1 MNCLFLLFS
10 ERAECIPS
18 LCPITPS
25 MDDPGSGT
33 DLCLAAWSCTIST
46 YTGDG
51 WGLYPLSYTQALGV
65 VGLTSNALGTVSLI
79 YEFAVFWQSAR
90 LEFERR
96 TLLFI
101 SPRSSSLVTHIT
113 CDSPDMLTSLPTV
126 ACGRHWK
133 STFNKD
139 HIGAVFGSSTHW
151 GFEPE
156 QLPFNF
162 NVYTE

>member
-1 MNCLFLLFS
+1 MFIFVILTG
-10 ERAECIPS
+10 RADPVQPFWSTSPS
-18 LCPITPS
+18 VG
-25 MDDPGSGT
+25 DPGSGA
-33 DLCLAAWSCTIST
+33 DLCLAAWGCCVPIH
-46 YTGDG
+46 TGDG
-51 WGLYPLSYTQALGV
+51 WGMYSLSYTPALGV
-65 VGLTSNALGTVSLI
+65 LGIASNALGTVPLT
-79 YEFAVFWQSAR
+79 YESAVFWQSAR

-96 TLLFI
+96 TLLFN

-139 HIGAVFGSSTHW
+139 HIGAVFGSPTHW